1 VQLACL
7 LAQQASSEAE
17 AQRERERESLVL
29 FSRSVLLLLLL
40 LLLLLV
46 CRGMYVSL
54 YFHSKGFGEEAAGKP
69 TVSSLHFLGWSPLPG
84 RSFVLVQEED
94 DQLSLSL
101 QNRILLALFV
111 EWPFVTWS

>member
-1 VQLACL
+1 
-7 LAQQASSEAE
+7 
-17 AQRERERESLVL
+17 
-29 FSRSVLLLLLL
+29 
-40 LLLLLV
+40 
-46 CRGMYVSL
+46 MYVSL

-69 TVSSLHFLGWSPLPG
+69 TVSSLHFLGYSPLPG

-94 DQLSLSL
+94 DQLSLSLSLSL

>member
-1 VQLACL
+1 
-7 LAQQASSEAE
+7 
-17 AQRERERESLVL
+17 
-29 FSRSVLLLLLL
+29 LLL